1 MVKEPEM
8 TIAVGDRI
16 PDVQLKLIGAHASEQ
31 VSAADVLGKGRVVL
45 FGVPAA
51 FSPTCS
57 DVHLPGFVMHA
68 DDILARGVD
77 RIFCVSVNDP
87 FVMAAWGRS
96 QGTGDRV
103 SLLADGNGD
112 LTRAMGVEVDL
123 SGGGLGIRSRRYAA
137 IIEDGVVTYLALE
150 ERTGLDVSS
159 AAAVLSALS

>member
-1 MVKEPEM
+1 
-8 TIAVGDRI
+8 
-16 PDVQLKLIGAHASEQ
+16 
-31 VSAADVLGKGRVVL
+31 VV
-45 FGVPAA
+45 
-51 FSPTCS
+51 
-57 DVHLPGFVMHA
+57 HA

-96 QGTGDRV
+96 QGTADRV
-103 SLLADGNGD
+103 SLLADGNGE

-159 AAAVLSALS
+159 ADAVLSALS